1 MELEEK
7 MGSKQKME
15 PKQKIKT
22 KKKKMKKVET
32 TTLKKEET
40 TKKKIETTT
49 KKKMKKKKLD
59 MKIEKKKIEAKK
71 KKKKPKNED
80 RGEEGDRDDVDENED
95 RVEKKM
101 KMKIEWK
108 KTIQVESPRGWAATG
123 ALHRPAPPA
132 FHLSPG
138 RDRALKGDVHGTR
151 WAGTGT
157 ALLPCE
163 GPSIRETR
171 SSRAEVT

>member
-1 MELEEK
+1 
-7 MGSKQKME
+7 
-15 PKQKIKT
+15 
-22 KKKKMKKVET
+22 MKKVET

-40 TKKKIETTT
+40 KKKKIETTKRKIKMKIET
-49 KKKMKKKKLD
+49 TKKKKMKKK

-71 KKKKPKNED
+71 KKKTKNED
-80 RGEEGDRDDVDENED
+80 RGEEGDRDDEDENED

>member
-1 MELEEK
+1 MN
-7 MGSKQKME
+7 
-15 PKQKIKT
+15 
-22 KKKKMKKVET
+22 
-32 TTLKKEET
+32 
-40 TKKKIETTT
+40 
-49 KKKMKKKKLD
+49 
-59 MKIEKKKIEAKK
+59 IEKKKIEAKK
-71 KKKKPKNED
+71 KKKTKDEG
-80 RGEEGDRDDVDENED
+80 RGEEGDRDEEDENED
-95 RVEKKM
+95 RVEKKL

-108 KTIQVESPRGWAATG
+108 KTSQVESPRGWAATG

>member
-1 MELEEK
+1 
-7 MGSKQKME
+7 
-15 PKQKIKT
+15 
-22 KKKKMKKVET
+22 
-32 TTLKKEET
+32 
-40 TKKKIETTT
+40 
-49 KKKMKKKKLD
+49 MKKK
-59 MKIEKKKIEAKK
+59 MKIEKKKKK
-71 KKKKPKNED
+71 KKTKDED
-80 RGEEGDRDDVDENED
+80 RGEEGDRDEEDEHED
-95 RVEKKM
+95 RVEK

>member
-1 MELEEK
+1 
-7 MGSKQKME
+7 
-15 PKQKIKT
+15 
-22 KKKKMKKVET
+22 MKKVET
-32 TTLKKEET
+32 TTLKNEET
-40 TKKKIETTT
+40 KKKKIETTKRKIKMKIET
-49 KKKMKKKKLD
+49 TKKKKMKKK
-59 MKIEKKKIEAKK
+59 MKIEKKKIEAK

-80 RGEEGDRDDVDENED
+80 RGEEGDRDEEDEHED

-108 KTIQVESPRGWAATG
+108 QTIQVESPRGWAATG

>member
-1 MELEEK
+1 
-7 MGSKQKME
+7 
-15 PKQKIKT
+15 
-22 KKKKMKKVET
+22 MKKIET

-40 TKKKIETTT
+40 TKKKIETTK
-49 KKKMKKKKLD
+49 KKKMKKKL
-59 MKIEKKKIEAKK
+59 KIEKKKIEAKRK
-71 KKKKPKNED
+71 KKTKNED
-80 RGEEGDRDDVDENED
+80 RGEEEHRDEEDEHED

-101 KMKIEWK
+101 KRKIEWK

>member
-1 MELEEK
+1 
-7 MGSKQKME
+7 
-15 PKQKIKT
+15 
-22 KKKKMKKVET
+22 MKKN
-32 TTLKKEET
+32 
-40 TKKKIETTT
+40 
-49 KKKMKKKKLD
+49 
-59 MKIEKKKIEAKK
+59 MKIEKKKKK
-71 KKKKPKNED
+71 KTKDED
-80 RGEEGDRDDVDENED
+80 RGEEGDRDEEDEHED

>member
-1 MELEEK
+1 
-7 MGSKQKME
+7 
-15 PKQKIKT
+15 
-22 KKKKMKKVET
+22 MKKVET
-32 TTLKKEET
+32 TTLKKAET
-40 TKKKIETTT
+40 TKKKIETTKRKIKMKIET
-49 KKKMKKKKLD
+49 TKKMKMMKK
-59 MKIEKKKIEAKK
+59 MKIEKKKIEAQEEEEDE
-71 KKKKPKNED
+71 NED
-80 RGEEGDRDDVDENED
+80 RGEEGHRDEEDGHGD

-101 KMKIEWK
+101 KRKIEWK

-132 FHLSPG
+132 FHLSLG

>member
-1 MELEEK
+1 MK
-7 MGSKQKME
+7 KK
-15 PKQKIKT
+15 KIKT
-22 KKKKMKKVET
+22 T
-32 TTLKKEET
+32 TT
-40 TKKKIETTT
+40 
-49 KKKMKKKKLD
+49 MKKKKLET
-59 MKIEKKKIEAKK
+59 KTEE
-71 KKKKPKNED
+71 ED
-80 RGEEGDRDDVDENED
+80 RVEEEEDEGGRDDDAEKADDEDENED
-95 RVEKKM
+95 RVEKKT
-101 KMKIEWK
+101 KIKIEWK

>member
-1 MELEEK
+1 
-7 MGSKQKME
+7 
-15 PKQKIKT
+15 
-22 KKKKMKKVET
+22 MKKIET

-40 TKKKIETTT
+40 KKKKIETTKREMKMKIET
-49 KKKMKKKKLD
+49 TKKKKMKKK
-59 MKIEKKKIEAKK
+59 MKIEKKKKK
-71 KKKKPKNED
+71 KTKDED
-80 RGEEGDRDDVDENED
+80 RGEEGDRDEEDEHED
-95 RVEKKM
+95 RVEK

>member
-1 MELEEK
+1 
-7 MGSKQKME
+7 
-15 PKQKIKT
+15 
-22 KKKKMKKVET
+22 MKKVET

-40 TKKKIETTT
+40 KKKKIETTKRKIKMKIET
-49 KKKMKKKKLD
+49 TKKKKMKKK
-59 MKIEKKKIEAKK
+59 MKIEKKKIEAK

-80 RGEEGDRDDVDENED
+80 RGEEGDRDDEDENED

>member
-22 KKKKMKKVET
+22 KKMKTKKMKT
-32 TTLKKEET
+32 KKMKT
-40 TKKKIETTT
+40 KKIERRRRSSRRRRRKT
-49 KKKMKKKKLD
+49 
-59 MKIEKKKIEAKK
+59 
-71 KKKKPKNED
+71 KNED
-80 RGEEGDRDDVDENED
+80 RGEEGDRDDEDENED

>member
-1 MELEEK
+1 
-7 MGSKQKME
+7 
-15 PKQKIKT
+15 
-22 KKKKMKKVET
+22 
-32 TTLKKEET
+32 
-40 TKKKIETTT
+40 
-49 KKKMKKKKLD
+49 MKKK
-59 MKIEKKKIEAKK
+59 MKIEKKKIEAK

-80 RGEEGDRDDVDENED
+80 RGEEGDRDDEDENED

-101 KMKIEWK
+101 KKKIEWK

>member
-1 MELEEK
+1 M
-7 MGSKQKME
+7 
-15 PKQKIKT
+15 
-22 KKKKMKKVET
+22 
-32 TTLKKEET
+32 
-40 TKKKIETTT
+40 
-49 KKKMKKKKLD
+49 
-59 MKIEKKKIEAKK
+59 KIEAKK
-71 KKKKPKNED
+71 EIEMKKKED
-80 RGEEGDRDDVDENED
+80 HDED

-108 KTIQVESPRGWAATG
+108 TTIQVESPRGWAATG

>member
-1 MELEEK
+1 
-7 MGSKQKME
+7 
-15 PKQKIKT
+15 
-22 KKKKMKKVET
+22 MKKVET

-40 TKKKIETTT
+40 KKKKIETTKRKMKMKIET
-49 KKKMKKKKLD
+49 TKKMKMMKK
-59 MKIEKKKIEAKK
+59 MKIEKKKTEAQEEEEDE
-71 KKKKPKNED
+71 NED
-80 RGEEGDRDDVDENED
+80 RGEEGHRDEEDEHED

-101 KMKIEWK
+101 KRKIEWK

>member
-1 MELEEK
+1 
-7 MGSKQKME
+7 
-15 PKQKIKT
+15 
-22 KKKKMKKVET
+22 MKEVET
-32 TTLKKEET
+32 TTLKQEET
-40 TKKKIETTT
+40 KKMKIETTT
-49 KKKMKKKKLD
+49 KKKMKKK

-71 KKKKPKNED
+71 KKKTKDEG
-80 RGEEGDRDDVDENED
+80 RGEEGDRDEEDEHED
-95 RVEKKM
+95 RVEKKMKM